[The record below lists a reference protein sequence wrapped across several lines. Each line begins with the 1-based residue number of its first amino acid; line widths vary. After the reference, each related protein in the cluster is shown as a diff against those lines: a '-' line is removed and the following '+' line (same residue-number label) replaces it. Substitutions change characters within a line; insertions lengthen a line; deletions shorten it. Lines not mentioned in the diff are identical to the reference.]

1 MNISELLNS
10 STGQNIIDNISNQF
24 GLDKNQAVSAVNAA
38 IPMILG
44 GLGRNAQTNDGAQ
57 GIENALQSKHNGS
70 ILDNVNGFFNMGES
84 AQKDGSGILGHI
96 FGDKVGQVENGVA
109 QKSGISLSKIGPIV
123 AMLAPIVMGYLG
135 KQKNQQSSGGGIA
148 DILGQL
154 AGGGNSNNSGG
165 GLIGMVT
172 GFLDKDGDGNIMDD
186 IMGMFGKK

>member
-10 STGQNIIDNISNQF
+10 STGQNIIDNITNQF
-24 GLDKNQAVSAVNAA
+24 GLDKQQATSAINAA

-44 GLGRNAQTNDGAQ
+44 GLGRNAQTPDGAQ
-57 GIENALQSKHNGS
+57 GIEQALQSKHDGS
-70 ILDNVNGFFNMGES
+70 ILDNVNGFFNMGDA

-96 FGDKVGQVENGVA
+96 FGDKVNQVENGIA

-135 KQKNQQSSGGGIA
+135 RQKNQNQQSGGGIS

-154 AGGGNSNNSGG
+154 TGGNSNQGG

-186 IMGMFGKK
+186 IMGMFEKK